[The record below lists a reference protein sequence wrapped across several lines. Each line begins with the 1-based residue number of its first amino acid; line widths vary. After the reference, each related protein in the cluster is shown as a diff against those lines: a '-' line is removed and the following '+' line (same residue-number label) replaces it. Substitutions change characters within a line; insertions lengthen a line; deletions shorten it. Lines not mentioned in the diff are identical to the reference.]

1 LIAIEAAVF
10 QAHFPISL
18 FRRSGIGKIHMVSSR
33 RNRERALRVPR
44 IFDRRVVIGASL
56 AWGAARL
63 IAPSHA
69 AGAPPVAAV
78 LTPQDTADL
87 QRIAAYLSSIRTMYA
102 RFQQASTGGGIATG
116 QLWMARPGRMRFEYD
131 PPSPI
136 LLLADMFYVYFVD
149 KQLVQMSKVGLK
161 STPAWLLL
169 RDPVTFSD
177 LIVTRFER
185 GANAL
190 RVTVVEKAEPDSG
203 SLTMVFSERPLA
215 LRQWSI
221 VDQQRKTTTVSLSNE
236 QFGMALDPKLFVYQ
250 DPYAASRR
258 QYEP

>member
-1 LIAIEAAVF
+1 MV
-10 QAHFPISL
+10 
-18 FRRSGIGKIHMVSSR
+18 GIGKSEGDLRVLRERDVSSR
-33 RNRERALRVPR
+33 RAA
-44 IFDRRVVIGASL
+44 ITAGL
-56 AWGAARL
+56 AWAAVL
-63 IAPSHA
+63 MSPVAQA
-69 AGAPPVAAV
+69 AEPPVGVV

-102 RFQQASTGGGIATG
+102 RFQQVSGGGGTATG

-136 LLLADMFYVYFVD
+136 LLLADMFYVYYVD
-149 KQLVQMSKVGLK
+149 KELAEMSKVGLK

-169 RDPVTFSD
+169 RDPITFSD
-177 LIVTRFER
+177 LVVTRFDR

-203 SLTMVFSERPLA
+203 SLTMVFSDQPLA
-215 LRQWSI
+215 FRQWTI
-221 VDQQRKTTTVSLSNE
+221 VDQQRKATTVSLSNA
-236 QFGMALDPKLFVYQ
+236 QFGIALDPKLFVYQ
-250 DPYAASRR
+250 DPFATSRR

>member
-1 LIAIEAAVF
+1 MAGIEKGRKRLRSFRGRSAA
-10 QAHFPISL
+10 
-18 FRRSGIGKIHMVSSR
+18 SR
-33 RNRERALRVPR
+33 RA
-44 IFDRRVVIGASL
+44 VIAACL
-56 AWGAARL
+56 AFVAARL
-63 IAPSHA
+63 PAAADA
-69 AGAPPVAAV
+69 AGPPVAAS
-78 LTPQDTADL
+78 LTPQDSTDL

-102 RFQQASTGGGIATG
+102 KFQQVSAGGGNATG

-131 PPSPI
+131 PPAQI
-136 LLLADMFYVYFVD
+136 LLLADMFYVYYVD
-149 KQLVQMSKVGLK
+149 KELAQMSKVGLK

-169 RDPVTFSD
+169 RDPITFSD

-190 RVTVVEKAEPDSG
+190 RVTVVEQAEPDSG
-203 SLTMVFSERPLA
+203 SLTMVFSVNPLT

-221 VDQQRKTTTVSLSNE
+221 VDQQRKTTTVSLYDE
-236 QFGMALDPKLFVYQ
+236 RFGMALDPKLFVYQ

>member
-1 LIAIEAAVF
+1 MANGSMAQWRAPGDSKLI
-10 QAHFPISL
+10 
-18 FRRSGIGKIHMVSSR
+18 SR
-33 RNRERALRVPR
+33 RT
-44 IFDRRVVIGASL
+44 VVAAGL
-56 AWGAARL
+56 AFATPL
-63 IAPSHA
+63 LPIVVHA
-69 AGAPPVAAV
+69 AGPPVGVA

-87 QRIAAYLSSIRTMYA
+87 QRIAAYLNSIRTMYA
-102 RFQQASTGGGIATG
+102 RFHQVASGGGIATG

-136 LLLADMFYVYFVD
+136 LLLADMFYVYYVD
-149 KQLVQMSKVGLK
+149 KELAEMSKVGLK

-169 RDPVTFSD
+169 RDPITFSD
-177 LIVTRFER
+177 LVVTRFER

-190 RVTVVEKAEPDSG
+190 RITVVEKAEPDSG
-203 SLTMVFSERPLA
+203 SLTMVFGDNLLA

-221 VDQQRKTTTVSLSNE
+221 VDQQRKTTTVSLSSA

>member
-1 LIAIEAAVF
+1 MAYTD
-10 QAHFPISL
+10 
-18 FRRSGIGKIHMVSSR
+18 RSRAFGERSAMSR
-33 RNRERALRVPR
+33 RALMATG
-44 IFDRRVVIGASL
+44 IAC
-56 AWGAARL
+56 GAAL
-63 IAPSHA
+63 LA
-69 AGAPPVAAV
+69 AGADAAGPPVPVA

-87 QRIAAYLSSIRTMYA
+87 QRIAAYLNSIRTMYA
-102 RFQQASTGGGIATG
+102 RFQQVSAGGGTANG

-136 LLLADMFYVYFVD
+136 LLLADMFYVYYVD
-149 KQLVQMSKVGLK
+149 KELVQMSKVGLK

-169 RDPVTFSD
+169 RDPITFSD
-177 LIVTRFER
+177 LVVTRFER

-190 RVTVVEKAEPDSG
+190 RITVVEKTEPDSG
-203 SLTMVFSERPLA
+203 SLTMVFSDRPLT

-221 VDQQRKTTTVSLSNE
+221 VDQQRKTTTVSLYDA